1 MGILATKVKEIFNSF
16 ASEDEKR
23 ILMLGL
29 DAAGKT
35 TIVYKLQ
42 LGEVVHTIPTIGF
55 NVEKVTY
62 KNVGMT
68 IWDVGGQ
75 TKIRPLWRHYYMNT
89 HALIWV
95 VDSTDKERIEES
107 KEEMNSVLQNEELR
121 EAKVLVFAN
130 KQDLPG
136 ALRGKDLANRLE
148 LNKLSQQWYIQE
160 CSATKG
166 EGLHEGLDAMVS
178 MIKGKN

>member
-1 MGILATKVKEIFNSF
+1 MGFNSF

-95 VDSTDKERIEES
+95 VDSTDKE
-107 KEEMNSVLQNEELR
+107 
-121 EAKVLVFAN
+121 
-130 KQDLPG
+130 
-136 ALRGKDLANRLE
+136 
-148 LNKLSQQWYIQE
+148 YIQE

>member
-1 MGILATKVKEIFNSF
+1 
-16 ASEDEKR
+16 
-23 ILMLGL
+23 
-29 DAAGKT
+29 
-35 TIVYKLQ
+35 
-42 LGEVVHTIPTIGF
+42 
-55 NVEKVTY
+55 
-62 KNVGMT
+62 MT

-75 TKIRPLWRHYYMNT
+75 NKIRPLWRHYYVGT

-95 VDSTDKERIEES
+95 VDSTDKERVEES
-107 KEEMNSVLQNEELR
+107 REEMNSVLQNEELR

-160 CSATKG
+160 CSATKDLANRL
-166 EGLHEGLDAMVS
+166 ELNKLS
-178 MIKGKN
+178 QQWYIQ

>member
-1 MGILATKVKEIFNSF
+1 
-16 ASEDEKR
+16 
-23 ILMLGL
+23 MLGL

-55 NVEKVTY
+55 NVENISY
-62 KNVGMT
+62 KNVNMT

-75 TKIRPLWRHYYMNT
+75 NRIRALWRHYYKNT
-89 HALIWV
+89 DALIWV

-107 KEEMNSVLQNEELR
+107 QEEMNSVLRHEELR
-121 EAKVLVFAN
+121 DAKVLIFAN

-136 ALRGKDLANRLE
+136 SLSSRELANRLE
-148 LNKLSQQWYIQE
+148 LNKLSQQWYVQE

-166 EGLHEGLDAMVS
+166 EGLHAGLDRMCEMMKS
-178 MIKGKN
+178 K